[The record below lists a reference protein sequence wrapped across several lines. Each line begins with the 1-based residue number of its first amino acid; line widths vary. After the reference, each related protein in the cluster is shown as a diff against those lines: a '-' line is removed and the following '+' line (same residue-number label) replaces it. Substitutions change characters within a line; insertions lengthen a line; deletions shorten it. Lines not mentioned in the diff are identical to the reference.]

1 MRSNHNIFLS
11 RITGKLL
18 LLFSS
23 IHLHAQDRPLLI
35 SDAIKTGLQNYQ
47 TIRAKQ
53 HYIQASQAIVKNT
66 KNEYLPNVIAAMQQ
80 NYGTV
85 NGQYGPLSALGA
97 LGASSSGPAYS
108 SQSWNSAFGAAYIVG
123 TNWEVFSFG
132 RLNAKIVLSEAQV
145 KKDSADLAQEEFI
158 QSAKISGTY
167 LDLLIAR
174 KLIENAK
181 SNLSRTQFIQQVVLA
196 RTKSGLNAGVDSSIA
211 NAEVSSAKLS
221 LINAENNELQIRNR
235 LVQLLNIDA
244 LSKFDLDSIYF
255 KNIPGNFSTSFEL
268 ARNPQVIYYQSRIEQ
283 SNKTSTY
290 LKRSILPGVNIFGV
304 FQSRGSGFDNDYTP
318 AYSDRYSKNYF
329 DGVKPAR
336 SNYVTGVSLA
346 WNILSIK
353 KIKEQANAQDFLT
366 KAYQQ
371 EYDLISTQLKD
382 QLVLADDRIATA
394 IRAFHEVPVQFKAA
408 SDAYVQKSVLYKNGL
423 TNIVDVQQALYA
435 VNKAETDIGVAYIQ
449 VWQALLLKAATS
461 GDFNLFLGQ
470 VR

>member
-1 MRSNHNIFLS
+1 MTLNN
-11 RITGKLL
+11 KLFISL
-18 LLFSS
+18 NAWLVIVLFNSVD
-23 IHLHAQDRPLLI
+23 LHAQTSTLLL

-53 HYIQASQAIVKNT
+53 HYIQSSQALVKNT
-66 KNEYLPNVIAAMQQ
+66 KNEYLPNIIAAIQQ

-108 SQSWNSAFGAAYIVG
+108 SQSWNSAFGAAYIFG

-167 LDLLIAR
+167 LELLIAR
-174 KLIENAK
+174 KLIENAN

-221 LINAENNELQIRNR
+221 LISAQNNELLIRNR
-235 LVQLLNIDA
+235 LLQLLNIDPQST
-244 LSKFDLDSIYF
+244 LVLDSIYF
-255 KNIPGNFSTSFEL
+255 KNIPANFSTSFEVSN
-268 ARNPQVIYYQSRIEQ
+268 NPQVMFYNTRIEQ
-283 SNKTSTY
+283 SNKTKSY
-290 LKRSILPGVNIFGV
+290 LKKSILPGVNIFGV
-304 FQSRGSGFDNDYTP
+304 FQSRSSGFEYNYTP
-318 AYSDRYSKNYF
+318 EFPDRYSKNYF

-336 SNYVTGVSLA
+336 SNYVTGVSMS

-353 KIKEQANAQDFLT
+353 KIKEQA
-366 KAYQQ
+366 
-371 EYDLISTQLKD
+371 
-382 QLVLADDRIATA
+382 
-394 IRAFHEVPVQFKAA
+394 
-408 SDAYVQKSVLYKNGL
+408 
-423 TNIVDVQQALYA
+423 
-435 VNKAETDIGVAYIQ
+435 
-449 VWQALLLKAATS
+449 
-461 GDFNLFLGQ
+461 
-470 VR
+470 